1 MKVLLSP
8 ISWLL
13 LGLLCLLAP
22 QSAAAQSGPA
32 TRTLYLVRH
41 GSSDYNDRDDKTGN
55 PLLPLG
61 REQAAMVADRL
72 AGFSIKFSSI
82 KSSEFTR
89 ARETGDIIGAQLGL
103 ACLRD
108 GLLNECTPTGAGV
121 ALKPEHAEA
130 DAQLARAWRHYATP
144 DWRAQPRI
152 ARLPRQCHSLV
163 RLPRPRGRYKA
174 VEADGHLKLLHL
186 HHRDPARRP
195 HPPAGVQRRFPR
207 AGRETD
213 LGRHGSRLAAA
224 FAAQGEVIGL
234 ACHAANAR

>member
-72 AGFSIKFSSI
+72 AGFPIKFSSVT
-82 KSSEFTR
+82 SSEFTR

-103 ACLRD
+103 ACSRD

-121 ALKPEHAEA
+121 ALKPEHADA

-144 DWRAQPRI
+144 ATGAPSHELLVCHGNVIRWFVCRALGADTKQWRQMAISNCSISIIEIRPDGRTRLLVFNDVSHVPVAKQTWAGMGPAWPLPSQP
-152 ARLPRQCHSLV
+152 
-163 RLPRPRGRYKA
+163 KA
-174 VEADGHLKLLHL
+174 K
-186 HHRDPARRP
+186 
-195 HPPAGVQRRFPR
+195 
-207 AGRETD
+207 
-213 LGRHGSRLAAA
+213 
-224 FAAQGEVIGL
+224 
-234 ACHAANAR
+234 